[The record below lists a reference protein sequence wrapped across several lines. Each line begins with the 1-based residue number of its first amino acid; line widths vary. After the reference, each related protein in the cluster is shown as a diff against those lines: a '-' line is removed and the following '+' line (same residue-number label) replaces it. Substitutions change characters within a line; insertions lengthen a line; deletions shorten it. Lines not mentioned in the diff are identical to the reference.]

1 MIFSKK
7 KNKYGYKVCYRI
19 YGKHKIKIHFV
30 TYTYDEAI
38 SYIQYCEDYKQ
49 NDRDTNELI
58 LNAKWFVRPIRTKK
72 QYIELWRYPF

>member
-72 QYIELWRYPF
+72 QYI